1 MTRNSIREYA
11 EAVRNRYLKASKKD
25 KKLMLDEFCR
35 TTGYHRKA
43 AIRLLRH
50 PSSGSPS
57 NGRNRRGRKAKYSL
71 AIVQPLKTL
80 WEASDRLCSKRL
92 APFIPEL
99 LAALERHGEIKL
111 EPQVREQLLGIS
123 AATIDRCLKPLRNK
137 DVRRPYSQSRSSS
150 ALKAQIPIR
159 TFSEWTNV
167 TPGSAQADLVMHCG
181 ESTEGFHLT
190 TLVVVDVA
198 TGWTECQPIWGKGQ
212 QRVGTGMHLVRQR
225 LPFALKELHT
235 DNGGE
240 FLNEVLYPWCK
251 REGIRFS
258 RGRPYKK
265 NDQAYSEQKNWSV
278 VRRLVGYD
286 RYSTKEAL
294 EQMDKLYG
302 LLRLYVNFFQPI
314 CKLVDKER
322 VGAKVKKRY
331 DKAQTPYQRLLEA
344 GVLGEADRQAL
355 EQLYRSLNPV
365 ELRAKIDREL
375 DVLWRLAD
383 RIRSLGVV
391 SKRSEEDLACG

>member
-11 EAVRNRYLKASKKD
+11 EAVRNRYLKAGKKD

-50 PSSGSPS
+50 PSSGS
-57 NGRNRRGRKAKYSL
+57 NARRGRKAKYGL
-71 AIVQPLKTL
+71 AVVQSLKTL
-80 WEASDRLCSKRL
+80 WEASDRICSKRL

-111 EPQVREQLLGIS
+111 ESQVREQLLGIS
-123 AATIDRCLKPLRNK
+123 AATIDRRLKPLRNK
-137 DVRRPYSQSRSSS
+137 DLRRPYSQSRSSS

-159 TFSEWTNV
+159 TFTEWTNV
-167 TPGSAQADLVMHCG
+167 TPGSVQADLVMHCG
-181 ESTEGFHLT
+181 ESTEGLHLT

-212 QRVGTGMHLVRQR
+212 QRVGTGLHLVRER

-294 EQMDKLYG
+294 EQMHKLYG

-314 CKLVDKER
+314 CKLVGKER

-331 DKAQTPYQRLLEA
+331 DRAQTPYQRLLGA
-344 GVLGEADRQAL
+344 GVLGEAQRRAL
-355 EQLYRSLNPV
+355 EELYGGLNPL
-365 ELRAKIDREL
+365 ELRGKIDREL
-375 DVLWRLAD
+375 EVLWRLAERD
-383 RIRSLGVV
+383 RSLARASRR
-391 SKRSEEDLACG
+391 SKEDQACG